1 MNDATRQKLAQAL
14 VDARLHKRYTQNDLA
29 SLMCISRKAL
39 SDYECGINLPPIDR
53 LAELIRILDDEALNR
68 TVMELMNLRSQNG
81 KE

>member
-1 MNDATRQKLAQAL
+1 MNDAARQKLAQAL

-81 KE
+81 TE